1 MPKPKKRSKKNK
13 KRGKMGRGKI
23 EIKKIENPTNRQA
36 TFSKR
41 RGGLLKKAHELA
53 VLCDAEIA
61 LIIFAS
67 NGKLFDFASSS
78 MEETLE
84 RYQRY
89 KDTNAC
95 SSSRTAEQVIIK
107 NGNNTCRQHMETES
121 PATVSESFS
130 QTLANE
136 TLRTLR
142 IQKDKLQTIVTQMTG
157 ENIEGLSFEDLQ
169 QLERLLEKSISRIR
183 ARKEETLLERIEE
196 VQVFKDLVEQNRQ
209 LRDYLS
215 RTLP

>member
-1 MPKPKKRSKKNK
+1 
-13 KRGKMGRGKI
+13 
-23 EIKKIENPTNRQA
+23 
-36 TFSKR
+36 
-41 RGGLLKKAHELA
+41 
-53 VLCDAEIA
+53 
-61 LIIFAS
+61 
-67 NGKLFDFASSS
+67 

-107 NGNNTCRQHMETES
+107 NGNN
-121 PATVSESFS
+121 
-130 QTLANE
+130 
-136 TLRTLR
+136 
-142 IQKDKLQTIVTQMTG
+142 TIVTQMTG